1 MILSSVSAVNDFN
14 PNLSCINSKLCY
26 EINTFRLIGNIFI
39 LKNIYNLSKFFF
51 FISDFYEIENLQT
64 SRSLKGIIQL

>member
-26 EINTFRLIGNIFI
+26 EINTFRLIVNIFI
-39 LKNIYNLSKFFF
+39 KKIYIIYPS
-51 FISDFYEIENLQT
+51 ISSSSLT
-64 SRSLKGIIQL
+64 SMRLRISRLPAP

>member
-26 EINTFRLIGNIFI
+26 EINTFRLIVNIFI
-39 LKNIYNLSKFFF
+39 KKNIYNLS
-51 FISDFYEIENLQT
+51 
-64 SRSLKGIIQL
+64 

>member
-26 EINTFRLIGNIFI
+26 EINTFRLIVNIFI
-39 LKNIYNLSKFFF
+39 KKIYKLSKFFF

>member
-26 EINTFRLIGNIFI
+26 EINTFRLIVNIFI
-39 LKNIYNLSKFFF
+39 KKIYIIYPSFSSSSLTSMRLR
-51 FISDFYEIENLQT
+51 ISRLPAP
-64 SRSLKGIIQL
+64 